1 MQLRE
6 SSLTLV
12 VLVRGVGVADSG
24 FTDCVWVGHHGGRR
38 RRAPR
43 VCGARRAPARCNGET
58 RFTLLAVLFLLG
70 ALQLVVMLGPVCV
83 SVCLGVRENSSVGTW
98 VLGEL
103 LLSYV
108 CSVLQCRT
116 ALEVLVEA
124 KRVDRVRV
132 R

>member
-1 MQLRE
+1 
-6 SSLTLV
+6 
-12 VLVRGVGVADSG
+12 
-24 FTDCVWVGHHGGRR
+24 
-38 RRAPR
+38 
-43 VCGARRAPARCNGET
+43 
-58 RFTLLAVLFLLG
+58 
-70 ALQLVVMLGPVCV
+70 MLGPVCV

-108 CSVLQCRT
+108 YCVLQCRT
-116 ALEVLVEA
+116 ALEVLVGA